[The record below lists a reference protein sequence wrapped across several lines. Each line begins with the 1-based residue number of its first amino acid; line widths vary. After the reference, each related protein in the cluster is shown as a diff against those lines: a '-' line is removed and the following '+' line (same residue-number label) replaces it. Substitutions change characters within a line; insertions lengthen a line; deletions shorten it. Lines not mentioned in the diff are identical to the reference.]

1 MTHTV
6 TAPPVH
12 QDPMP
17 APRQPLT
24 APQSELMAQV
34 QARLSSRADLAAL
47 FTRCYPNT
55 WQTTLH
61 DLPGGRVFVQT
72 GDIPAMWLRDSAAQM
87 SPYLPLCASD
97 PVVRAAVDGVIR
109 QHAHLLGVDPY
120 ANAFNREPGHE
131 YHFDRPAPG
140 PWVWERKFELDSL
153 CFPLWLAWRAWQVTG
168 DVPLDLRPTVRTVL
182 DVMHAEQ
189 DHDARSAYTFERP
202 AEYCVLPSDTL
213 PRGGRGAAHRPTGMV
228 WSGFRPSD
236 DACTYPYLV
245 PANAFAVTALEGA
258 AGLVRAVYG
267 DEALAGRCEATAGQI
282 RQGIETHGTAE
293 HPTFGRVYAYETDGL
308 GNHLFMDDANV
319 PSLLSL
325 PYLGYC
331 APTDPTYLNTRR
343 LILSGENPH
352 YHAGAR
358 AAGIGS
364 PHTPGRRVWP
374 IALCMQA
381 LTADPLTPDGRAE
394 IRSLLDTLT
403 ATTAGTDLMHESFHP
418 DDPTQFSRPWFAWA
432 NSLLAETI
440 LTHLD
445 VLTERA

>member
-6 TAPPVH
+6 TPPVH

-17 APRQPLT
+17 APQRALTPLQT
-24 APQSELMAQV
+24 GVISRV
-34 QARLSSRADLAAL
+34 QAHLSGQPALAAL
-47 FTRCYPNT
+47 FASCYPNT
-55 WQTTLH
+55 WQTTL
-61 DLPGGRVFVQT
+61 DTLPDGRVFVQT

-87 SPYLPLCASD
+87 SPYLPLCAAD
-97 PVVRAAVDGVIR
+97 PVVRGAVAGVIR
-109 QHAHLLGVDPY
+109 QHAHLLSVDPY
-120 ANAFNREPGHE
+120 ANAFNREPGDE

-140 PWVWERKFELDSL
+140 PWVWERKYELDSL
-153 CFPLWLAWRAWQVTG
+153 CYPLWLAWRYWQVT
-168 DVPLDLRPTVRTVL
+168 DEAPLDLRPTLHTVL
-182 DVMHAEQ
+182 DVLHAEQ

-202 AEYCVLPSDTL
+202 EAYCVLPSDTL
-213 PRGGRGAAHRPTGMV
+213 TRGGRGAAHHPTGMI

-258 AGLVRAVYG
+258 AALVRALYG
-267 DEALAGRCEATAGQI
+267 DETLAGRCEEIAGQI
-282 RQGIETHGTAE
+282 RSGIETHGVTE

-308 GNHLFMDDANV
+308 GNHLLMDDANV

-331 APTDPTYLNTRR
+331 APGDPTYLNTRR
-343 LILSGENPH
+343 LILSSENPH
-352 YHAGAR
+352 YHAGAF
-358 AAGIGS
+358 AAGVSS

-381 LTADPLTPDGRAE
+381 LTADAGTPEGRAE
-394 IRSLLDTLT
+394 IRALLGTLA
-403 ATTAGTDLMHESFHP
+403 ATTAGTDLMHESFNP
-418 DDPTQFSRPWFAWA
+418 DDPAEYSRPWFAWA